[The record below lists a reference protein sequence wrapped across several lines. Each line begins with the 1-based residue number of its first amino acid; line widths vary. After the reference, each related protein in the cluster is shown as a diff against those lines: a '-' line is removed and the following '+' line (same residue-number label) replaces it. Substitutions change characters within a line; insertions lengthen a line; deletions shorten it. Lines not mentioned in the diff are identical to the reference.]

1 MTRFAL
7 LDQVDH
13 TGANPH
19 KTLVNLD
26 AIIRVFPVS
35 DNHCYVVTHLYNADA
50 VEAASRTAGWR
61 DSGLYVSGSFRDVA
75 LSVNPAAFGL

>member
-1 MTRFAL
+1 MTRFVR

-13 TGANPH
+13 TGANPR

-35 DNHCYVVTHLYNADA
+35 ERHCFVVTAAYNREEA
-50 VEAASRTAGWR
+50 EAASRNSGR
-61 DSGLYVSGSFRDVA
+61 QSSGLYVQGSLDNLL
-75 LSVNPAAFGL
+75 LSVNMAASA